1 MYQTVAGQVCG
12 IKTQSPKWLRSHNS
26 AHNMD
31 TQMYFGVKHI
41 GPITRTCAVL
51 CPGSITGEVLWP
63 FMTDRPIIYTYLW
76 CEQNIGIG
84 ASSAPILC
92 LFVWRM
98 FKKRHISCW
107 YNWCFAGGCWI
118 YFHVSVISGWGDIIT
133 TAAASSHANRVLPF
147 WHGYC
152 DQPMPT

>member
-12 IKTQSPKWLRSHNS
+12 IKTQSPKWLRSPNS

-51 CPGSITGEVLWP
+51 CLGPSLQRCNGLLWRTGQYFKLVNMNRILA
-63 FMTDRPIIYTYLW
+63 L
-76 CEQNIGIG
+76 C

-133 TAAASSHANRVLPF
+133 TAAASSHATRVLPF
-147 WHGYC
+147 WHWYC
-152 DQPMPT
+152 DQLMPT

>member
-12 IKTQSPKWLRSHNS
+12 IKTQSPKWLRSHTS

-41 GPITRTCAVL
+41 APLPAPVPCCARRPSLERCYGLLWRTGQYFLNLLVMWTEYWR
-51 CPGSITGEVLWP
+51 G
-63 FMTDRPIIYTYLW
+63 
-76 CEQNIGIG
+76 
-84 ASSAPILC
+84 SSAPILC

-118 YFHVSVISGWGDIIT
+118 YFHVLVISGWGDIIT
-133 TAAASSHANRVLPF
+133 TAAASSHATRVLPF
-147 WHGYC
+147 WHWYC
-152 DQPMPT
+152 DQLMPT